1 MGLWKVYV
9 WYFAEDIHLNTA
21 ASIFDKCICS
31 TDPLNPEILIW
42 SVSCLRQYSCA
53 SNWVSR
59 IFRSSL
65 QPALKLSQSQHPSFI
80 SYQAIPPK
88 NIFREIIFLWQKIE
102 FGGILYL
109 LTFVLFL
116 CTLHCRVCRLPVLPD
131 IRVSCRLKSAAQTHG
146 CIDKE
151 ICWQIWGGAK
161 LKVSALK
168 SL

>member
-42 SVSCLRQYSCA
+42 SVSCLWQYSCA

-88 NIFREIIFLWQKIE
+88 NIFREIIFLWQKIVWWH
-102 FGGILYL
+102 LV
-109 LTFVLFL
+109 FVDI
-116 CTLHCRVCRLPVLPD
+116 CVVSLHPALQSLQAAGSPRHTSQLPSEISGTHTRL
-131 IRVSCRLKSAAQTHG
+131 H
-146 CIDKE
+146 
-151 ICWQIWGGAK
+151 W
-161 LKVSALK
+161 
-168 SL
+168 